1 MKAIKKA
8 EKKTYQ
14 RDHQLS
20 STVLDII
27 DSVRANGDRTLLELA
42 EKFDHVQL
50 QSVKV
55 DPASVAKAY
64 QQVDQETVDHIR
76 FAADQIRWFAEQE
89 LQCMQALDVQSK
101 VPGVRLGHRLIPVEK
116 CGCYIPSGRYPLPS
130 SALMSVVTAKVAGVK
145 HVAACSPAFHGCG
158 TVHPAVLVAMDI
170 AGADEIY
177 CMGGAQA
184 IAAYAYGTETV
195 KKVDMIVG
203 PGNKF
208 VTEAKRQV
216 LGDVGIDS
224 LAGPSEVLIVADDTA
239 NPTFL
244 AIDLLAPIVPSYQGN
259 MILVALF
266 AGLCEGL
273 GLSLTFLR
281 GATTGGTDM
290 LARLLGRRKPHLSMG
305 KLMLAVDG
313 LIVLA
318 SAFVYGSIENA
329 MYACIVIF
337 VSTRLID
344 SILYGTDVGTGKL
357 FFVMSPKVRQMG
369 DRIIREVDRTVTY
382 LDSHGGYTNE
392 PGETMLCAV
401 RRFEV
406 FQVQAIIREEDRD
419 AFVIVGD
426 AGQITGEGFRS
437 AHSDDKPLKE
447 LLQGLRKDKG

>member
-1 MKAIKKA
+1 MKRVKTILLDLAFMAAGAVVYAVSVNAFTSPNNIAPGGVTGIATMLNYLFSTPIGLVAFLINIPIILWAVVEIGYKLVAKSVVAIL
-8 EKKTYQ
+8 
-14 RDHQLS
+14 LS
-20 STVLDII
+20 SV
-27 DSVRANGDRTLLELA
+27 
-42 EKFDHVQL
+42 
-50 QSVKV
+50 
-55 DPASVAKAY
+55 
-64 QQVDQETVDHIR
+64 
-76 FAADQIRWFAEQE
+76 
-89 LQCMQALDVQSK
+89 
-101 VPGVRLGHRLIPVEK
+101 
-116 CGCYIPSGRYPLPS
+116 
-130 SALMSVVTAKVAGVK
+130 
-145 HVAACSPAFHGCG
+145 
-158 TVHPAVLVAMDI
+158 
-170 AGADEIY
+170 
-177 CMGGAQA
+177 
-184 IAAYAYGTETV
+184 
-195 KKVDMIVG
+195 
-203 PGNKF
+203 
-208 VTEAKRQV
+208 
-216 LGDVGIDS
+216 
-224 LAGPSEVLIVADDTA
+224 
-239 NPTFL
+239 

>member
-1 MKAIKKA
+1 MKRVKTILLDLAFMAAGAVVYAVSVNAFTSPNNIAPGGVTGIATMFNYLFSTPIGLVAFLINIPIILWAVVEIGYKLVAKSVAAIL
-8 EKKTYQ
+8 
-14 RDHQLS
+14 LS
-20 STVLDII
+20 SV
-27 DSVRANGDRTLLELA
+27 
-42 EKFDHVQL
+42 
-50 QSVKV
+50 
-55 DPASVAKAY
+55 
-64 QQVDQETVDHIR
+64 
-76 FAADQIRWFAEQE
+76 
-89 LQCMQALDVQSK
+89 
-101 VPGVRLGHRLIPVEK
+101 
-116 CGCYIPSGRYPLPS
+116 
-130 SALMSVVTAKVAGVK
+130 
-145 HVAACSPAFHGCG
+145 
-158 TVHPAVLVAMDI
+158 
-170 AGADEIY
+170 
-177 CMGGAQA
+177 
-184 IAAYAYGTETV
+184 
-195 KKVDMIVG
+195 
-203 PGNKF
+203 
-208 VTEAKRQV
+208 
-216 LGDVGIDS
+216 
-224 LAGPSEVLIVADDTA
+224 
-239 NPTFL
+239 
-244 AIDLLAPIVPSYQGN
+244 AIDLLAPIIPSYQGN

-290 LARLLGRRKPHLSMG
+290 LARLLGRRMPHLSMG

-437 AHSDDKPLKE
+437 AHPDDKPLKE
-447 LLQGLRKDKG
+447 LLQGLRKNKG